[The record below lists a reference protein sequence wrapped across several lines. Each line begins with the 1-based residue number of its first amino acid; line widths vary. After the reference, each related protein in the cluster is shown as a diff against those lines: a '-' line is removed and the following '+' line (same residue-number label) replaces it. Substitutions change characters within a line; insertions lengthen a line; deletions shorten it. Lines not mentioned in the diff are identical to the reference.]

1 MIWQKEGSFM
11 FKVKSTSNVEVK
23 NVGLYLLE
31 SKTPMNQ
38 TAIFQK
44 WDNLIFGPV
53 TVSQI
58 DFFVG
63 KETDE
68 KVIKWS
74 QQYCDRKGIILNVI
88 NA

>member
-1 MIWQKEGSFM
+1 MIRQKEGSFM

-31 SKTPMNQ
+31 SWTPMNQ

-44 WDNLIFGPV
+44 WDNLIFG

-58 DFFVG
+58 DFFVS

-74 QQYCDRKGIILNVI
+74 QEYCDRKGIILNVI
-88 NA
+88 NV

>member
-31 SKTPMNQ
+31 SWTPMNQ

-44 WDNLIFGPV
+44 WDNLIFG

-58 DFFVG
+58 DFFVS

-74 QQYCDRKGIILNVI
+74 QEYCDRKGIILNVI
-88 NA
+88 NV

>member
-1 MIWQKEGSFM
+1 ML
-11 FKVKSTSNVEVK
+11 KVKSTSNVEVK

-31 SKTPMNQ
+31 SWTPMNQ
-38 TAIFQK
+38 TPIFQK
-44 WDNLIFGPV
+44 WDNLIFG
-53 TVSQI
+53 TVNQI
-58 DFFVG
+58 DFFVS

-74 QQYCDRKGIILNVI
+74 QEYCDRKGIILNVI

>member
-31 SKTPMNQ
+31 SWTPMNQ

-44 WDNLIFGPV
+44 WDNLIFG

-58 DFFVG
+58 DFFVS

-68 KVIKWS
+68 KVIDWS

>member
-1 MIWQKEGSFM
+1 M

-31 SKTPMNQ
+31 SWTPMNQ
-38 TAIFQK
+38 KAIFQK
-44 WDNLIFGPV
+44 WDNLIFE

-58 DFFVG
+58 DFFVS

-74 QQYCDRKGIILNVI
+74 QEYCDRKGIILNVI
-88 NA
+88 NV

>member
-1 MIWQKEGSFM
+1 M
-11 FKVKSTSNVEVK
+11 FKLKSTSTLEVK
-23 NVGLYLLE
+23 NVGLYLME
-31 SKTPMNQ
+31 SWTPMNQ

-44 WDNLIFGPV
+44 WDNLIFG

-58 DFFVG
+58 DFFVS

-74 QQYCDRKGIILNVI
+74 QEYCDRKGIILNVVTV
-88 NA
+88 

>member
-1 MIWQKEGSFM
+1 MIRQKEGICM
-11 FKVKSTSNVEVK
+11 LKVKSTSNVEVK

-31 SKTPMNQ
+31 SWTPMNQ

-44 WDNLIFGPV
+44 WDNLIFG

-58 DFFVG
+58 DFFVS

-74 QQYCDRKGIILNVI
+74 QEYCDRKGIILNVI
-88 NA
+88 NV

>member
-1 MIWQKEGSFM
+1 MIRQKEGSFM
-11 FKVKSTSNVEVK
+11 FKVKSTSNIEVK

-31 SKTPMNQ
+31 SWTPMNQ

-44 WDNLIFGPV
+44 WDNLIFG

-58 DFFVG
+58 DFFVS

-74 QQYCDRKGIILNVI
+74 QEYCDRKGIILNVI
-88 NA
+88 NV

>member
-1 MIWQKEGSFM
+1 MIRQKEGSFM

-31 SKTPMNQ
+31 SWTPMNQ

-44 WDNLIFGPV
+44 WDNLIFE

-58 DFFVG
+58 DFFVS

-74 QQYCDRKGIILNVI
+74 QEYCDRKGIILNVI
-88 NA
+88 NV

>member
-1 MIWQKEGSFM
+1 MIRQKEGSFM

-23 NVGLYLLE
+23 NVVLYLLE
-31 SKTPMNQ
+31 SWTPMNQ

-44 WDNLIFGPV
+44 WDNLIFG

-58 DFFVG
+58 DFFVDNSVH
-63 KETDE
+63 K
-68 KVIKWS
+68 KVIDWS

-88 NA
+88 NV